1 MEEVKNN
8 QGSGLAVGA
17 LITGIIGFL
26 MAVIPC
32 IGLIAIVPATIA
44 VVLGIV
50 GLSRPGNNHGMLVG
64 GLVIGIIAL
73 MISLSQGYVISRFAH
88 HSESWSDNIEKTMK
102 NISTEIGN
110 DFDDKNISIKIAN
123 DKDTIEVKATSTH
136 SDLEKKLDELE
147 SDTITTSINKSKNQ
161 R

>member
-44 VVLGIV
+44 VVIGIV

-64 GLVIGIIAL
+64 GLIIGIIAL
-73 MISLSQGYVISRFAH
+73 MISLSQVYVMSRIAH
-88 HSESWSDNIEKTMK
+88 HSESWSNNIEETMK

-110 DFDDKNISIKIAN
+110 DFDGKKFSIKIAN
-123 DKDTIEVKATSTH
+123 DKDTIEVKTTTSH

-147 SDTITTSINKSKNQ
+147 GDTITTIIIKK
-161 R
+161 